1 MAYSK
6 RIFMKIILN
15 IFILALISVFI
26 SACSTK
32 RLTIKSLHPSK
43 IEKEKIYTIRV
54 DRFYRDDVNQTIS
67 LEDRIENK
75 VIDGKRIFKLQNTD
89 FGTDAIVTGDV
100 LNSSI
105 RYDTYYRT
113 EVDYSRCRY
122 YRYDERNRSRHCME
136 YVIRQIPCEN
146 REYNVTTN
154 INIIKPIT
162 NEVLFSKTYDKSS
175 FENVC
180 FDTPFPF
187 YRTTANI
194 FRMNSQIAD
203 KISQDIVDDISPH
216 YVYYNINIIEELD
229 DDNKLY
235 TKEHETRFE
244 KAVDLIVNKYLD
256 LAKIELDLLD
266 KELNGQSFE
275 INYNLALIYEA
286 SNQLEMANKLYRNAK
301 TLTLDIKYLDLIDY
315 GINRTSINLEEKIKA
330 KSQLP

>member
-1 MAYSK
+1 
-6 RIFMKIILN
+6 MKIALN

-32 RLTIKSLHPSK
+32 QLTIKSLHPSK

-301 TLTLDIKYLDLIDY
+301 TLTLDIKYLDLINY

>member
-1 MAYSK
+1 
-6 RIFMKIILN
+6 
-15 IFILALISVFI
+15 
-26 SACSTK
+26 
-32 RLTIKSLHPSK
+32 
-43 IEKEKIYTIRV
+43 
-54 DRFYRDDVNQTIS
+54 
-67 LEDRIENK
+67 
-75 VIDGKRIFKLQNTD
+75 
-89 FGTDAIVTGDV
+89 
-100 LNSSI
+100 
-105 RYDTYYRT
+105 
-113 EVDYSRCRY
+113 
-122 YRYDERNRSRHCME
+122 ME

-244 KAVDLIVNKYLD
+244 KAVDLILNKYLD

>member
-1 MAYSK
+1 
-6 RIFMKIILN
+6 MKIVLN

-266 KELNGQSFE
+266 KELNGQNFE

>member
-1 MAYSK
+1 
-6 RIFMKIILN
+6 MKIILN

-146 REYNVTTN
+146 KEYNVTTN

>member
-1 MAYSK
+1 MFAGICK
-6 RIFMKIILN
+6 WL
-15 IFILALISVFI
+15 
-26 SACSTK
+26 
-32 RLTIKSLHPSK
+32 
-43 IEKEKIYTIRV
+43 
-54 DRFYRDDVNQTIS
+54 
-67 LEDRIENK
+67 
-75 VIDGKRIFKLQNTD
+75 DGKRIFKLQNTD

>member
-1 MAYSK
+1 
-6 RIFMKIILN
+6 
-15 IFILALISVFI
+15 
-26 SACSTK
+26 
-32 RLTIKSLHPSK
+32 
-43 IEKEKIYTIRV
+43 
-54 DRFYRDDVNQTIS
+54 
-67 LEDRIENK
+67 
-75 VIDGKRIFKLQNTD
+75 
-89 FGTDAIVTGDV
+89 
-100 LNSSI
+100 
-105 RYDTYYRT
+105 
-113 EVDYSRCRY
+113 
-122 YRYDERNRSRHCME
+122 ME

>member
-1 MAYSK
+1 M
-6 RIFMKIILN
+6 RIVLN

>member
-1 MAYSK
+1 
-6 RIFMKIILN
+6 MKIVLN

-256 LAKIELDLLD
+256 LAKIELELLD
-266 KELNGQSFE
+266 KELNNQSFE
-275 INYNLALIYEA
+275 ITYNLALIYEA
-286 SNQLEMANKLYRNAK
+286 SSQLEIANKLYRNAK
-301 TLTLDIKYLDLIDY
+301 TLTLDIKYLDLINY
-315 GINRTSINLEEKIKA
+315 GINRTNTNLEEKIKA